1 MAKKEVNATPVVNE
15 DNIVEVLNKQGQIE
29 ADITESALKEIS
41 DDMKKRRISDA
52 KSAINQAQ
60 YYIHKQIIN
69 QNKLKKLVKIGKER
83 LEALSKIVD
92 EFVGVIED
100 GKVVKNGTIDAIEF
114 RKKQEEWRK
123 EYRKQLNEADNFT
136 DELMEKLRN
145 SYQHYW
151 CNEWDLN
158 Y

>member
-1 MAKKEVNATPVVNE
+1 MAKKEVNAAPVVNE
-15 DNIVEVLNKQGQIE
+15 DNIVEVLNKKGQIE
-29 ADITESALKEIS
+29 ADITETALKEIS

-69 QNKLKKLVKIGKER
+69 QNKMKKLVKIGKER
-83 LEALSKIVD
+83 LEELSKIVND
-92 EFVGVIED
+92 FVGVIED

-114 RKKQEEWRK
+114 RKKQDEWRK
-123 EYRKQLNEADNFT
+123 EYRKQLNEADKFT
-136 DELMEKLRN
+136 DELMQKLRN
-145 SYQHYW
+145 SYSQYW
-151 CNEWDLN
+151 CNDWDIN